1 MLLRQFDEFFPL
13 FFFPG
18 FLAEFSEQM
27 PFQVFKMIFTL
38 QVYQFYILQHDVNQ
52 DYLLFQQ
59 PFQYWDYPS
68 FNLTEFLTTKYS
80 TNFAFSFGIF
90 QVFIQKSFLDFRS
103 KNCFF
108 VFLNLFLVKAN
119 VSLPSFQHSANSKA
133 SFNF

>member
-1 MLLRQFDEFFPL
+1 MLDFPKNVLKNKDLHPKFPFFIFIEKFVKICCYVNLTNFFHYFFPWI
-13 FFFPG
+13 
-18 FLAEFSEQM
+18 FSR
-27 PFQVFKMIFTL
+27 IFRTDAFSRKTL

-90 QVFIQKSFLDFRS
+90 QVFIQKSFLDFVQ
-103 KNCFF
+103 KI
-108 VFLNLFLVKAN
+108 
-119 VSLPSFQHSANSKA
+119 VSSYF
-133 SFNF
+133 